1 MDDKSL
7 SQFAEEMIQL
17 LPVFLKGMLRDR
29 KDVLTTGMISV
40 PQFILLNLLSNS
52 NKMKMNEIA
61 GHLKVSLPAATGLV
75 ERLVVLDVLERSGD
89 EKDRRVIYIS
99 LTQKGRQILKKV
111 METRKLA
118 ITEIFGNLTDEER
131 TAYLHIIKKLVT
143 IMRDQ
148 ENEK

>member
-1 MDDKSL
+1 MGDKSL
-7 SQFAEEMIQL
+7 SQFAEEMIQI

-29 KDVLTTGMISV
+29 KDVLATGKISV
-40 PQFILLNLLSNS
+40 PQFVLLNLVSHF

-61 GHLKVSLPAATGLV
+61 RHLKVSLPAATGLV
-75 ERLVVLDVLERSGD
+75 DRLVGMDMIERSGD

-99 LTQKGRQILKKV
+99 LTQKGSQILKKV
-111 METRKLA
+111 MDTRKQA

-131 TAYLHIIKKLVT
+131 TAYLQIIKKLVM
-143 IMRDQ
+143 IMKEQ